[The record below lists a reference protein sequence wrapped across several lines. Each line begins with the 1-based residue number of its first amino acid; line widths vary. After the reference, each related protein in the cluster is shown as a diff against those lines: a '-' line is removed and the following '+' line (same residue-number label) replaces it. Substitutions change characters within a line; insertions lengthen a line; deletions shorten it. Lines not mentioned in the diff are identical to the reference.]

1 MDTIKT
7 TQGKA
12 LNAYSTINRI
22 RNKIKGKDALNL
34 FHLKNVLQENVDF
47 QVEQERSLV
56 EEYGGTVTETG
67 AVLIEDKDRRLEF
80 QQAYR
85 ELQEM
90 ECEVKTEP
98 LTMSIDRNPDITLDD
113 IEQLDG
119 FIIFK

>member
-47 QVEQERSLV
+47 QVEQERSLI

-67 AVLIEDKDRRLEF
+67 AVLIEDKDKRLEF

>member
-1 MDTIKT
+1 MDIIKT

>member
-1 MDTIKT
+1 MDIIKT

-98 LTMSIDRNPDITLDD
+98 LTMSIDRNPDVTLDD
-113 IEQLDG
+113 IEQLQD

>member
-1 MDTIKT
+1 MENIKT

>member
-22 RNKIKGKDALNL
+22 RNKIRGKDALNL